1 MTETTQC
8 LPATEMQTLVQQL
21 KMVGATVNLAPIV
34 QLTLTFETGE
44 AVGIL
49 GTAIQDL
56 TLVPNRAI
64 PDGVSLAGFHLK
76 LDTTQLAALVTAR
89 LAKTAA
95 ITRLTVVTNHQTVTY
110 AISWSPLS
118 SAQTGNLTQFCLT
131 APTTLALAAKLP
143 RFYDWPA
150 VLNAALSDDHLVTM
164 AKTLAAAELTESWE
178 ALDYLAYLRHLIK
191 TMQRYSAA
199 AVTTSYLLVR
209 HTSTVVAGETWDPVI
224 FDPDDAGKGDHF
236 FAGIE
241 FLSYPELLAMLVRVE
256 TTGFFWEGMAWL
268 FWEISFN
275 GIEEADRRAASQELT
290 TAMSKFQAFEQESK
304 KLAAFLEAYAQ
315 AHPTE
320 AHLKTTIAKYWPL
333 TTGQLL
339 NQDDYPTGSM
349 VQRRDPE
356 LLAAFQAKFG
366 KVYQA
371 FDDPTDN

>member
-21 KMVGATVNLAPIV
+21 KMVGATVNLEPIV
-34 QLTLTFETGE
+34 QVTLTFETGE
-44 AVGIL
+44 AVGIR

-56 TLVPNRAI
+56 TLVPNRAR
-64 PDGVSLAGFHLK
+64 PDGVSLAGFHL
-76 LDTTQLAALVTAR
+76 QLAMTELADAITAR
-89 LAKTAA
+89 LAKAA
-95 ITRLTVVTNHQTVTY
+95 DLTRLTVVTNHQTVTY

-131 APTTLALAAKLP
+131 TPTTLTLAAKLP

-150 VLNAALSDDHLVTM
+150 VLTAALSDDHLVTM
-164 AKTLAAAELTESWE
+164 AKTLATAELTEGWA
-178 ALDYLAYLRHLIK
+178 ALDYLTYLRHLIK

-199 AVTTSYLLVR
+199 AVTKSYLLVR
-209 HTSTVVAGETWDPVI
+209 YSPTAVDGETWDPVI
-224 FDPDDAGKGDHF
+224 FDPADAGEGDHF

-241 FLSYPELLAMLVRVE
+241 FLSYPELLAMPVRVE
-256 TTGFFWEGMAWL
+256 TTGPFWEGMAWL

-290 TAMSKFQAFEQESK
+290 TAMSECQAFEQESK

-315 AHPTE
+315 THPIE

-349 VQRRDPE
+349 VQRRDSK
-356 LLAAFQAKFG
+356 LWAAFQAQFG
-366 KVYQA
+366 KAYQA
-371 FDDPTDN
+371 FDDPTVN